1 MRVTLAAVG
10 RLRDEPE
17 AQLFEQ
23 YWKRAALSGPRLG
36 FTGFDAPVVEISRRP
51 SASQRCNEEAEKL
64 VRRLPADAH
73 RVVLDER
80 GRSLT
85 SDEFAKQLSALR
97 DRGGVHDVAFVIGG
111 PDGLSADFR
120 ASAQRCL
127 AFGAQTWPHLLVRA
141 MLAEQIYRAL
151 TILSGHPYHRA

>member
-10 RLRDEPE
+10 RTRDEPE

-23 YWKRAALSGPRLG
+23 YWKKAALSGRRLG
-36 FTGFDAPVVEISRRP
+36 FSAFDATVVETSRR
-51 SASQRCNEEAEKL
+51 ATATERVREEGEKL
-64 VRRLPADAH
+64 LRRLPADAH
-73 RVVLDER
+73 QIVLDER
-80 GRSLT
+80 GRSLS

-97 DRGGVHDVAFVIGG
+97 HRAVKDVAFVIGG
-111 PDGLSADFR
+111 PDGLSPDFR
-120 ASAQRCL
+120 ASAQQCL
-127 AFGAQTWPHLLVRA
+127 ALGVQTWPHLLVRA

>member
-10 RLRDEPE
+10 RTHDEPE

-23 YWKRAALSGPRLG
+23 YWKRASLTGRRLG
-36 FTGFDAPVVEISRRP
+36 FMGFDAPIVEISRRTNP
-51 SASQRCNEEAEKL
+51 AERVREEAEKL
-64 VRRLPADAH
+64 LRRLPADAH
-73 RVVLDER
+73 RMVLDER
-80 GRSLT
+80 GRSLS

-97 DRGGVHDVAFVIGG
+97 DRGVKDVAFVIGG
-111 PDGLSADFR
+111 PDGLSSDFR
-120 ASAQRCL
+120 ASAQQCL
-127 AFGAQTWPHLLVRA
+127 ALGVQTWPHLLVRA

>member
-10 RLRDEPE
+10 RTRDEPE

-36 FTGFDAPVVEISRRP
+36 FTGFDAAIIEISRRT
-51 SASQRCNEEAEKL
+51 SAIQRCSEEAEKL
-64 VRRLPADAH
+64 SRRMPANAH
-73 RVVLDER
+73 RIVLDER
-80 GRSLT
+80 GRSLS

-97 DRGGVHDVAFVIGG
+97 DRGVKDVAFVIGG
-111 PDGLSADFR
+111 PDGLSPDFR
-120 ASAQRCL
+120 ASAQQCL

>member
-10 RLRDEPE
+10 RTRDELE
-17 AQLFEQ
+17 TQLFVQ
-23 YWKRAALSGPRLG
+23 YWKRAALLGPRLG
-36 FTGFDAPVVEISRRP
+36 FTGFDAPIIEISRRTDAP
-51 SASQRCNEEAEKL
+51 QRCSEEAERL
-64 VRRLPADAH
+64 LRRLPANAH
-73 RVVLDER
+73 RIVLDER

-97 DRGGVHDVAFVIGG
+97 DRGVADVAFVIGG
-111 PDGLSADFR
+111 PDGLSPDFR
-120 ASAQRCL
+120 ASAQQRL
-127 AFGAQTWPHLLVRA
+127 ALGAQTWPHLLVRA

>member
-10 RLRDEPE
+10 RTHDEPE

-23 YWKRAALSGPRLG
+23 YWKRASLTGRRLG
-36 FTGFDAPVVEISRRP
+36 FIGFDAPIVEISRRTNP
-51 SASQRCNEEAEKL
+51 AERVREEAEKL
-64 VRRLPADAH
+64 LRRLPADAH
-73 RVVLDER
+73 RMVLDAR
-80 GRSLT
+80 GRSLS

-97 DRGGVHDVAFVIGG
+97 DRGVKDVAFVIGG
-111 PDGLSADFR
+111 PDGLSSDLR
-120 ASAQRCL
+120 ASAQQCL
-127 AFGAQTWPHLLVRA
+127 ALGVQTWPHLLVRA

>member
-1 MRVTLAAVG
+1 VTLAAVG
-10 RLRDEPE
+10 RTHDEPE

-23 YWKRAALSGPRLG
+23 YWKRASLTGRRLG
-36 FTGFDAPVVEISRRP
+36 FMGFDAPIVEISRRTNP
-51 SASQRCNEEAEKL
+51 AERVREEAEKL
-64 VRRLPADAH
+64 LRRLPADAH
-73 RVVLDER
+73 RMVLDER
-80 GRSLT
+80 GRSLS

-97 DRGGVHDVAFVIGG
+97 DRSVNDVAFVIGG

-120 ASAQRCL
+120 ASAQQCL
-127 AFGAQTWPHLLVRA
+127 ALGVQTWPHLLVRA